1 MIYINADTGVVEQN
15 EGTIEEN
22 QGVVDNCKGGVVTLN
37 KGDVYNYGG
46 TVITNEGSEYYT
58 VDIAVNNGSV
68 TRNSGFTDHN
78 GRDNWARSGSGAT
91 VTLRPAKGYTIQKLK
106 APAGVTA
113 KKNKDGSWTLTITD
127 PSKLP
132 AGGLVFS
139 GSKKSAVRVQV
150 SEDAF
155 YKLNEKIAAAIRSAG
170 ENGTVKAD
178 MKQYTAVLRMVAE
191 AMAERPDV
199 RVTFIFKDGGRART
213 FTIPAGADAISAFGG
228 EERIPLRT
236 LAKKLNLKVTA
247 KK

>member
-22 QGVVDNCKGGVVTLN
+22 QGVVDSCKGGVVTLN
-37 KGDVYNYGG
+37 KGDVLNYGG

-58 VDIAVNNGSV
+58 VDIAVNNGRV
-68 TRNSGFTDHN
+68 TRSSGFTDHN

-91 VTLRPAKGYTIQKLK
+91 VTLRPAKGYTIPKLQ

-155 YKLNEKIAAAIRSAG
+155 YKLNEKIAAAIRSAR
-170 ENGTVKAD
+170 K
-178 MKQYTAVLRMVAE
+178 
-191 AMAERPDV
+191 MAW
-199 RVTFIFKDGGRART
+199 
-213 FTIPAGADAISAFGG
+213 
-228 EERIPLRT
+228 
-236 LAKKLNLKVTA
+236 
-247 KK
+247 